1 MPAIHFAPYTGK
13 SEYCYSNSLHMA
25 LSAKCPKNWTVP
37 DPGFL
42 ECLTTM
48 PFGNLFLDLPRG
60 PQFLCSPADV
70 DPESGLDRA
79 VKALGWMREVWHG
92 GRTSSRTEVLR
103 HLTAALKHG
112 PLVAGPLDLGEL
124 PHNPRSRYLRGGDHF
139 VTVLSSDTNGGVF
152 HDPFG
157 YPYARVA
164 VDSFLRSWRAD
175 RIPYK
180 HGSYGLRSNFRTSEP
195 RTRLQ
200 AISFTLPL
208 LAQSIAA
215 DPGGPR
221 VFGGSAALA
230 RLVQA
235 VTNKPP
241 RSLVETL
248 VYFSLPLGARR
259 RTDGHRFML
268 EAGNPWAAKKL
279 DEQSRIL
286 GGVQIDAVQGEWGRF
301 VRGMN
306 RFAEIETELTSE
318 LQGMVPGSRV
328 TP

>member
-1 MPAIHFAPYTGK
+1 MRDVPLVPYVGK

-25 LSAKCPKNWTVP
+25 LTAVGRVKWTVP
-37 DPGFL
+37 ESGFI

-48 PFGNLFLDLPRG
+48 PFGSTFLDLPRG
-60 PQFLCSPADV
+60 AQFLCSPADV

-79 VKALGWMREVWHG
+79 VDALGWTCDVWHG
-92 GRTSSRTEVLR
+92 SRTSSRAEVLR

-139 VTVLSSDTNGGVF
+139 VTVLSSDTKGVVF

-157 YPYARVA
+157 FPYARVA

-180 HGSYGLRSNFRTSEP
+180 HGSYGLRSNFHTSKP
-195 RTRLQ
+195 RSRLQ
-200 AISFTLPL
+200 AIRSTLPL
-208 LAQSIAA
+208 LTQSIVA

-221 VFGGSAALA
+221 VFGGAAALA
-230 RLVQA
+230 RLVQT

-241 RSLVETL
+241 PSLVETL

-259 RTDGHRFML
+259 RTDGHRFLLEADSPTAAKML
-268 EAGNPWAAKKL
+268 E
-279 DEQSRIL
+279 EQSRIL
-286 GGVQIDAVQGEWGRF
+286 GGVQIDAVQGEWRRF
-301 VRGMN
+301 VQGMN
-306 RFAEIETELTSE
+306 RFAELETELTSE
-318 LQGMVPGSRV
+318 LRDMVPGSRV
-328 TP
+328 AP